1 MLRNR
6 QSRKAKKPTIVML
19 HGSGSSAAIFGI
31 QTHMLAKDLSSTY
44 DLVYLDGPML
54 SSPGPGVLPLFA
66 DMPSYHRW
74 ISSANSNLSQAYR
87 LAELFEVAR
96 HIQEQLEAQQVDP
109 EQVVAFLG
117 FSQGALVALALLGLR
132 SAGQSAWTNL
142 RFCVA
147 IAGGTTGDAGQLDN
161 IERLVGMLSSIVGR
175 GDAKFPGFTVH
186 AMGSQDLWYADGQ
199 RLASM
204 CPEDKT
210 QKMTY
215 REGHVVP
222 RKRKD
227 VSQLIDMISK
237 VDHLGAHAGHAE
249 QTTIMQ
255 SMPSLLNG
263 ADVTEGLAFLS
274 SNGIQV

>member
-1 MLRNR
+1 M
-6 QSRKAKKPTIVML
+6 VML

-54 SSPGPGVLPLFA
+54 SAPGPGVLPLFA

-74 ISSANSNLSQAYR
+74 ISSANIKLSLAYR

-96 HIQEQLEAQQVDP
+96 HIQEQLEIQQVEP
-109 EQVVAFLG
+109 EQVVAFFG

-147 IAGGTTGDAGQLDN
+147 IAGGTTGDAAQLDN
-161 IERLVGMLSSIVGR
+161 IERLVEMLSSIVGR
-175 GDAKFPGFTVH
+175 GDGKFAGFTVH
-186 AMGSQDLWYADGQ
+186 AMGTQDLWYADGQ

-204 CPEDKT
+204 CPKDRT
-210 QKMTY
+210 QTMTY

-222 RKRKD
+222 RKKKD
-227 VSQLIDMISK
+227 VVQLIDLISNIDTLSAQ
-237 VDHLGAHAGHAE
+237 VGHAE

-263 ADVTEGLAFLS
+263 ADITEGLAFLS